1 MALAG
6 VTLVPFLPPFTF
18 KLAAHLTYARTAR
31 QLPEAFPSDEAPLY
45 LIHDRSRAFD
55 GAVPP

>member
-1 MALAG
+1 M
-6 VTLVPFLPPFTF
+6 TLVPFLPPFTF